1 MTVFYYE
8 RALEMNSTNNNA
20 KGKLDELKEG
30 GQ

>member
-8 RALEMNSTNNNA
+8 RALEMDSTNKNS
-20 KGKLDELKEG
+20 KGKLAGLKER